1 MAALLLDM
9 EAIGNEVNNAEDQM
23 DDAQELLT
31 NVYVSVVNL
40 SNSDCYQGGICRIC
54 KVLSEEWRGEGD
66 CYPL

>member
-9 EAIGNEVNNAEDQM
+9 EAIGNEVNNAEGQM

-40 SNSDCYQGGICRIC
+40 SNSDCYQGGDMQN
-54 KVLSEEWRGEGD
+54 L
-66 CYPL
+66 